1 METLIFI
8 ILSIVCIFL
17 IVVLVPYIIAIPLGI
32 IKAIWLIVSG
42 HENDPEIVELKE
54 AKKREMAAKKE
65 ARKEKRK
72 YVWRIPTSLFGFF
85 R

>member
-8 ILSIVCIFL
+8 ILSIVCIVL
-17 IVVLVPYIIAIPLGI
+17 IVVLLPYIVAIPLGI

-42 HENDPEIVELKE
+42 HENDPEWVEAKE
-54 AKKREMAAKKE
+54 AKMREMAAKKK
-65 ARKEKRK
+65 ARKERRK
-72 YVWRIPTSLFGFF
+72 FFWRLPSSPRELF

>member
-8 ILSIVCIFL
+8 ILSIVCIVL
-17 IVVLVPYIIAIPLGI
+17 IVVFVPYIIAIPLGI

-54 AKKREMAAKKE
+54 AKMREMAAKKE

-72 YVWRIPTSLFGFF
+72 YARRIPTSLFGFF

>member
-1 METLIFI
+1 MEILLI
-8 ILSIVCIFL
+8 ILLSIACIVL
-17 IVVLVPYIIAIPLGI
+17 MVVLVPYIIAIPVGI

-42 HENDPEIVELKE
+42 HDNDPEIVELKE
-54 AKKREMAAKKE
+54 AKKNELAAKKK
-65 ARKEKRK
+65 ARKEKLK

>member
-8 ILSIVCIFL
+8 ILSIICIVL
-17 IVVLVPYIIAIPLGI
+17 IVVLVPYVVAIPLGI

-54 AKKREMAAKKE
+54 AKLREMAAKKE
-65 ARKEKRK
+65 ARKERRRRFWGPPSFW
-72 YVWRIPTSLFGFF
+72 YFF
-85 R
+85 K